1 MRFTENGPDIP
12 NELLVARDEGRVVFF
27 CGSGISKQAAK
38 LPEFFELA
46 EKVIN
51 ELGVE
56 SSSYVRELIKLLNST
71 HDEGTPNSDTKLK
84 AFVTADHLFSALEK
98 DFDVKDIE
106 KEVAKTLKE
115 DEEELNLDFHEAVL
129 NLSKTP
135 DNRIQL
141 ITTNFDRL
149 FEKSNEQL
157 KIIEP
162 SRLPSLSKEKLL
174 DGVVHLHGLVNQDYS
189 SSDMDGFVLSTGDFG
204 EAYLS
209 DAWATEFIKTVFDKF
224 TVVFLGYSADDPPVH
239 FLLAALKKKQNALKN
254 VYAFS
259 TSSKSDRWFDRGITP
274 IEFDDYE
281 QHLWPSIIE
290 WARMTEAESEWLKEV
305 SDLAQ
310 QDPAKLSS
318 FERSKVAYLLSSFA
332 GSKTFADL
340 DPVPPAD
347 WLLVFD
353 ARERYK
359 VEKRYSE
366 TGRNEYIKNWDTYG
380 LDVDQLPPEI
390 DSGRVDLGQN
400 IPENAWNAF
409 ETNEQDLLELPENYF
424 LNSFFWQQNFTPKRL
439 LVLADW
445 IGKVANQS
453 VCVHW
458 ASRKNYLPQGVI
470 RNISWQLDR
479 FEKTETQAIFYR
491 AWKYIFENYEK
502 NQSSNERDYNWYDL
516 ENEAKEF
523 GFSERLIR
531 KLCESRLPK
540 LEVNKPHLFFVKEDK
555 ADHEIQALSDL
566 ISINLNYNDNLPTI
580 DVSSDYLAKYVSE
593 MRLTLMKSVSLELE
607 TNHYFY
613 SDIPTLFPSKNN
625 DYDAYSMTH
634 GISSVFFE
642 YFRSFKNLLE
652 VDLKVAV
659 KESKMWHFE
668 DHLFDRLIIWACDN
682 KELVDNQQF
691 NDFFS
696 KMTRNDLWKKVK
708 TRDLLLV
715 LVKRWGDFN
724 DEVQC
729 HIESLLSQGREIET
743 EDERNCQWQAYGVLN
758 RITYLQEN
766 GCEFKGDVS
775 EVITA
780 FSKLVPEWN
789 AANAKK
795 SIEEDRT
802 GVYSVKT
809 DKTSEVLESLP
820 IRNVL
825 EVARNERGRSGE
837 DFRVEM
843 NPWRGLC
850 EKKPIRALR
859 VLSLAIEGG
868 DYAQIEWSDLFSSLK
883 SKPKLN
889 YLLGCKF
896 SSYPDQFFIENIY
909 PLSSWFQERY
919 EFLSTEHPK
928 VGEKL
933 FYRFISVFSP
943 PIELTKTGI
952 VRDAHSKID
961 WGMEAINSPVG
972 NIAEALFNDP
982 GCDNFD
988 KKWQDKIEAL
998 LALKNTN
1005 KCYVLNTFSKRLGWF
1020 NYINEEWTDKYLF
1033 PIFFKGKPEQK
1044 KAIRQGFFKY
1054 QRSID
1059 AELLEKISPAL
1070 LNQIEQLDSDDDY
1083 QESLVAFL
1091 LLGWVTR
1098 DGSDA
1103 RILSSEKVREIILA
1117 SNASFRERVLWQLEI
1132 WYSKREKNN
1141 NWLNEVEVFF
1151 TEVWPKHKWI
1161 RSSKVTENICDILFE
1176 REDKFEVLFQTTGGL
1191 LSELTNQWNVS
1202 FIYEMLKREESEARK
1217 ILENHTQ
1224 SVLKLFFK
1232 VLPEDSVSWPY
1243 QTKHIL
1249 TDMLEYDATLSSTME
1264 YVDLIRRARL

>member
-1 MRFTENGPDIP
+1 MKFVENGPDIP

-27 CGSGISKQAAK
+27 CGSGISKQAAQ
-38 LPEFFELA
+38 LPEFFALA

-51 ELGVE
+51 ELGAE
-56 SSSYVRELIKLLNST
+56 SSSYARELVKLLNSN
-71 HDEGTPNSDTKLK
+71 HEKKADSNPYIKLK
-84 AFVTADHLFSALEK
+84 DFLTADHIFSLLEK
-98 DFDVKDIE
+98 DFDVSEIE
-106 KEVAKTLKE
+106 RAVANSLKE
-115 DEEELNLDFHEAVL
+115 DEGKLNLDFHRSVL
-129 NLSKTP
+129 RLSITADKRT
-135 DNRIQL
+135 QL

-149 FEKSNEQL
+149 FEKCSDQL
-157 KIIEP
+157 NIIEP

-189 SSDMDGFVLSTGDFG
+189 SSDIDGFVLSTGDFG

-209 DAWATEFIKTVFDKF
+209 EAWATKFIKTVFDKF

-239 FLLAALKKKQNALKN
+239 FLLEALKKKQNTLKN

-290 WARMTEAESEWLKEV
+290 WARMAEAESEWLNEV

-310 QDPAKLSS
+310 QDPAKLTS
-318 FERSKVAYLLSSFA
+318 FERSKVAYLISSFA
-332 GSKTFADL
+332 GAKTFADL

-359 VEKRYSE
+359 VEKRYK
-366 TGRNEYIKNWDTYG
+366 TGGNEYVKNWDTYG

-390 DSGRVDLGQN
+390 DSGRVDLGKN

-458 ASRKNYLPQGVI
+458 ASRKNYLPKAAI
-470 RNISWQLDR
+470 RKISLQLDQ
-479 FEKTETQAIFYR
+479 FEKTETQAIFDT
-491 AWKYIFENYEK
+491 AWKYIFESYEI
-502 NQSSNERDYNWYDL
+502 NRENLARDYNWYDL
-516 ENEAKEF
+516 ESEVRDF
-523 GFSERLIR
+523 GFSQRLIR
-531 KLCESRLPK
+531 KLCELRLPQ
-540 LEVNKPHLFFVKEDK
+540 LRVNEPYSFFVRGVKKDN
-555 ADHEIQALSDL
+555 EIEALSDL
-566 ISINLNYNDNLPTI
+566 ISIDLDYHENIPTI
-580 DVSSDYLAKYVSE
+580 DIPDDYLARYVAE
-593 MRLTLMKSVSLELE
+593 IRLTLMSCISLELE
-607 TNHYFY
+607 TQGNLY
-613 SDIPTLFPSKNN
+613 SNMPTLFPQADN
-625 DYDAYSMTH
+625 DHSFERNYK
-634 GISSVFFE
+634 ISSVFFE

-652 VDLKVAV
+652 VDLKSAV
-659 KESKMWHFE
+659 KESKMWRFE
-668 DHLFDRLIIWACDN
+668 DQLFDRLVIWACDN
-682 KELVDNQQF
+682 KELFDNQQL
-691 NDFFS
+691 NDFFL
-696 KMTRNDLWKKVK
+696 KMTRNNFWEKVE

-724 DEVQC
+724 DEAQW

-743 EDERNCQWQAYGVLN
+743 EDERDCQWQAYGVLD

-766 GCEFKGDVS
+766 GCEFKSDVS
-775 EVITA
+775 KVITE
-780 FSKLVPEWN
+780 FSKFAPEWN
-789 AANAKK
+789 ATNAKK
-795 SIEEDRT
+795 AIEEDRT

-809 DKTSEVLESLP
+809 DKTFEVLELLP
-820 IRNVL
+820 IRKVL
-825 EVARNERGRSGE
+825 EVARSERGRSGE

-909 PLSSWFQERY
+909 PLSRWFQECY
-919 EFLSTEHPK
+919 EFLSTEHSK
-928 VGEKL
+928 VCEKL

-972 NIAEALFNDP
+972 NIAEALFKDP

-1020 NYINEEWTDKYLF
+1020 NYINKEWTDKYLF
-1033 PIFFKGKPEQK
+1033 PIFFDGEAEQK

-1059 AELLEKISPAL
+1059 AELLEKISPVL
-1070 LNQIEQLDSDDDY
+1070 LDQIEQLDFDDDF

-1091 LLGWVTR
+1091 LLAWVTR

-1117 SNASFRERVLWQLEI
+1117 SNALFRERVLWQLET
-1132 WYSKREKNN
+1132 WYSKSEENN

-1151 TEVWPKHKWI
+1151 KEVWPKHKWI
-1161 RSSKVTENICDILFE
+1161 RSSKVTENICDILFK
-1176 REDKFEVLFQTTGGL
+1176 REVKFEVLFQTTGGL

-1202 FIYEMLKREESEARK
+1202 FIYEMVKKEESEARK

-1224 SVLKLFFK
+1224 SVLELLYKI
-1232 VLPEDSVSWPY
+1232 LPEDSDSWPY
-1243 QTKHIL
+1243 QTKQIL
-1249 TDMLEYDATLSSTME
+1249 TDMLEYDATLSSAME